1 MKELINLEKGHQR
14 ARLLVIT
21 VVVGCI
27 ILCLVSVIMAFKHT
41 ADTNNRIYV
50 INRGVALEAFS
61 ANVMENR
68 PAEAKFH
75 VTRFHELFFTNP
87 PDARSI
93 EANFTKASFLADESV
108 KLTFDRLKED
118 QFYQKLIQTNTN
130 QKIIVESVD
139 VDMKNYPYKVRTIFK
154 IIQERATN
162 RSTRMLA
169 SEATLVD
176 VTRSEVNPQGFLL
189 RNFTITHRS
198 DPKEENVATTR

>member
-1 MKELINLEKGHQR
+1 MKELIDLEKGHQR
-14 ARLLVIT
+14 ARLLVLT
-21 VVVGCI
+21 VVVGCV
-27 ILCLVSVIMAFKHT
+27 ILSIVSVLMAYAHAT
-41 ADTNNRIYV
+41 DASHRIYV
-50 INRGVALEAFS
+50 VNRGVALEAFS

-68 PAEAKFH
+68 PAEATFH

-108 KLTFDRLKED
+108 KLTYERLKED
-118 QFYQKLIQTNTN
+118 LFYQRLIQTNTN
-130 QKIIVESVD
+130 QKVEVQQVE
-139 VDMKNYPYKVRTIFK
+139 VDMKRYPYQVRSVFK

-162 RSTRMLA
+162 KSTRLLV

-189 RNFTITHRS
+189 RNFRITERS
-198 DPKEENVATTR
+198 EAREETVR

>member
-1 MKELINLEKGHQR
+1 MKELTDLEKGHQR
-14 ARLLVIT
+14 ARLLVMT
-21 VVVGCI
+21 VVIGCV
-27 ILCLVSVIMAFKHT
+27 ILCLISVVMAFKQVS
-41 ADTNNRIYV
+41 DTSNRIYV

-75 VTRFHELFFTNP
+75 VTRFHELFFTCP

-93 EANFTKASFLADESV
+93 EANFIKASFLADESA
-108 KLTFDRLKED
+108 KQTFDRLKED

-130 QKIIVESVD
+130 QKVTVESVD
-139 VDMKNYPYKVRTIFK
+139 VDMKKYPYTVRTIFK
-154 IIQERATN
+154 ITQERATN
-162 RSTRMLA
+162 RSTRILA
-169 SEATLVD
+169 SQATLVD

-198 DPKEENVATTR
+198 DPKEENVTAR